1 MGDPTALTLQARKFG
16 TPSMAGARVKQPLAA
31 VAAADVAGY
40 RRLIGNEEGAVASFY
55 SAPRDS
61 SGLASLPTSFTPKA

>member
-1 MGDPTALTLQARKFG
+1 
-16 TPSMAGARVKQPLAA
+16 MAGVRVKQPLAA

-40 RRLIGNEEGAVASFY
+40 RRLVGNDEEGAVASFC

-61 SGLASLPTSFTPKA
+61 SGLASLATLFTPTA